1 MDSEIPRV
9 SISESISL
17 ISEGL
22 VSANTGATFDFASV
36 DVGIIGL
43 GEGGVDGPARPADPD
58 GEPVLL
64 EPKGPNDEAA
74 EELAAD
80 GVTNEEETL
89 PSALMLID
97 VALIAVSLV
106 AAGAKKSAEFLFAS
120 TAREPRA
127 AESTATPGTTD
138 FDKSTLAS
146 PGLDCVLD
154 TANAC
159 FAASFSASKSNPLAG
174 DCATLGVSP
183 LVAAARSR
191 STRSVSILAASAL
204 FSAAMRSCS
213 IRSASILAASAFF
226 AAAIRSCS
234 IRSIS
239 ILAASAFFSAKIR
252 SCSRLWTSAFF
263 PVTI

>member
-1 MDSEIPRV
+1 MESETPRV
-9 SISESISL
+9 PISESISL

-22 VSANTGATFDFASV
+22 VSANTGATFVFASV
-36 DVGIIGL
+36 GVGTTGL
-43 GEGGVDGPARPADPD
+43 GEGGVDVPASPVDPD
-58 GEPVLL
+58 GTPVL

-74 EELAAD
+74 EELAAA
-80 GVTNEEETL
+80 GVTNEDETL
-89 PSALMLID
+89 PSVPMLIA
-97 VALIAVSLV
+97 VALIAVALV

-127 AESTATPGTTD
+127 AESTATPGTAD
-138 FDKSTLAS
+138 FDRSNLAS
-146 PGLDCVLD
+146 PGLDRVFD
-154 TANAC
+154 TAKAC

-183 LVAAARSR
+183 LRAAARSR
-191 STRSVSILAASAL
+191 STRPVSILAASAL

-213 IRSASILAASAFF
+213 ILPASILAASAFF

-239 ILAASAFFSAKIR
+239 ILAASAFFAAKIC
-252 SCSRLWTSAFF
+252 SCSRL
-263 PVTI
+263 